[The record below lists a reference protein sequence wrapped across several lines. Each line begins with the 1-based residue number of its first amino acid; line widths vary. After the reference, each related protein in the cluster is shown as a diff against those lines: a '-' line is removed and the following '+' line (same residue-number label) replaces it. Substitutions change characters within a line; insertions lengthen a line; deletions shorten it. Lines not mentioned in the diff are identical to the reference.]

1 MLCALHVFHRS
12 FAAHAGHGAINQLL
26 EGLCTRRVLMHTWR
40 PCAATTNCRAHR
52 SDSALDE
59 TCRVVATWREEGVNG
74 LVLSI
79 AIEVPAGEG
88 CGVVEELTECAAVRC
103 SNARVHIHGF
113 TPR

>member
-12 FAAHAGHGAINQLL
+12 FAARAGHGAINQLL
-26 EGLCTRRVLMHTWR
+26 EGLCTRRVLTHTWR
-40 PCAATTNCRAHR
+40 QSAATTNCRAHR

-59 TCRVVATWREEGVNG
+59 TCSRGHLEGRG
-74 LVLSI
+74 SQWFSI
-79 AIEVPAGEG
+79 AFVVPAGEG

>member
-1 MLCALHVFHRS
+1 MLPPQTVERIALIVRLMG
-12 FAAHAGHGAINQLL
+12 HA
-26 EGLCTRRVLMHTWR
+26 
-40 PCAATTNCRAHR
+40 
-52 SDSALDE
+52 
-59 TCRVVATWREEGVNG
+59 VVGTWREEGVNG

-79 AIEVPAGEG
+79 AFEVPAGEG